1 MGVFEFNRHS
11 FSFFVSD
18 KKCYALILPIIHKKY
33 ISFRFLTKQIL
44 MGEQYSSNSADLM
57 ELVNENRLM
66 APSAVVQ
73 QPASLTVSF
82 PSSSKY
88 GIFFT

>member
-1 MGVFEFNRHS
+1 
-11 FSFFVSD
+11 
-18 KKCYALILPIIHKKY
+18 
-33 ISFRFLTKQIL
+33 